1 MTLEQSERRGRL
13 NLLLGLVAL
22 GFAVHLLLPQ
32 VGEVPQ
38 AVRHAR
44 SGSPWW
50 LLGAAVAAVL
60 TRIGATISMVGSVE
74 DPLPFWT
81 TFEVQVGASFT
92 SLFAPQGVGL
102 AATNAQYLQKLGYD
116 RTVAVT
122 ASGLNSVAGFL
133 AHFLSVFLA
142 AAVVGPSILEHL
154 ATPPRW
160 WLLAG
165 AAVLAIVLGFAVWT
179 PAGRRLIWG
188 PALRAG
194 ASLLATLKRPVRTV
208 QLIGG
213 SLLITWANAVTLA
226 LALKAFDTTIPLLP
240 VVAVYL
246 AAAVVAAIA
255 PTPGALG
262 AIEAAL
268 IAGLTAIGI
277 DAPVAVGGV
286 LVYRLLT
293 FWLPILPG
301 MWSVHD
307 LRRKGLL

>member
-1 MTLEQSERRGRL
+1 MTLEQSGRRGRL
-13 NLLLGLVAL
+13 NLLLGLLAL

-32 VGEVPQ
+32 VGQVPQ

-44 SGSPWW
+44 NGSPWW
-50 LLGAAVAAVL
+50 LFAAVAAAVL
-60 TRIGATISMVGSVE
+60 TKVGATISMVGSVE
-74 DPLPFWT
+74 DRLPFWA
-81 TFEVQVGASFT
+81 TFEVQVAASFT

-102 AATNAQYLQKLGYD
+102 AATNAQFLQRLRYD

-133 AHFLSVFLA
+133 AHFLSLFLA

-154 ATPPRW
+154 AAPPRW
-160 WLLAG
+160 WLLVG
-165 AAVLAIVLGFAVWT
+165 AVVLAVVLGFAVWT
-179 PAGRRLIWG
+179 PLGRRLIWG

-194 ASLLATLKRPVRTV
+194 TSLLATVKRPMRTV
-208 QLIGG
+208 ELIGG

-226 LALKAFDTTIPLLP
+226 LALKAFDQTIAIVP
-240 VVAVYL
+240 VVVVYL
-246 AAAVVAAIA
+246 VAAVVAAIA

-301 MWSVHD
+301 MWAVRD
-307 LRRKGLL
+307 LRRRGLI